1 MIAVENLT
9 KLYANGRGVR
19 NLSFSVAEGEIFG
32 YLGPNGAGK
41 TTTIRN
47 MLGFLRP
54 NSGSCSIDGLDC
66 WADAARI
73 QERLG
78 YIPGEIAF
86 IQGMTGI
93 AFLTLI
99 GDMRGTKDRKRMH
112 DLIDRFDLDP
122 TGRIKSMSKGMKQKL
137 GLVTACMHDPA
148 VMVFDEP
155 SAGLDPLMRNAFN
168 AFVGEEKGRGKTI
181 LMSSHSFEEIDRT
194 CDRAGIIRDGVLVDV
209 RDVGALKHEQRRA
222 FTVTFASDADA
233 DAFASRGFELGM
245 RAGPRMEVFVQ
256 GSADRLVKV
265 LAGFEV
271 IDLESRPMSL
281 EQVFMQYYGKEPTA

>member
-1 MIAVENLT
+1 MIRVDTLT
-9 KLYANGRGVR
+9 KLYANGRGVS
-19 NLSFSVAEGEIFG
+19 NLDFAVPEGEIFG

-47 MLGFLRP
+47 LVGFLRP
-54 NSGSCSIDGLDC
+54 DSGSCSIDGLDC

-86 IQGMTGI
+86 IPGMTGI
-93 AFLTLI
+93 GFLSLI
-99 GDMRGTKDRKRMH
+99 ADMRGTRDRSRMR
-112 DLIDRFDLDP
+112 DLTDRFALDA

-137 GLVTACMHDPA
+137 GIVTACMHDPS

-168 AFVGEEKGRGKTI
+168 AFVAEEKGRGKTI

-209 RDVGALKHEQRRA
+209 RDVHALKHEQRRA
-222 FTVTFASDADA
+222 FTVTFASDGDA
-233 DAFASRGFELGM
+233 VAFASREFEVSV
-245 RAGPRMEVFVQ
+245 RAGPRVEVFVR
-256 GSADRLVKV
+256 GGADPLVKA
-265 LAGFEV
+265 LAEFAV
-271 IDLESRPMSL
+271 VDVQSRPMSL
-281 EQVFMQYYGKEPTA
+281 EQVFMQYYGKDGTA